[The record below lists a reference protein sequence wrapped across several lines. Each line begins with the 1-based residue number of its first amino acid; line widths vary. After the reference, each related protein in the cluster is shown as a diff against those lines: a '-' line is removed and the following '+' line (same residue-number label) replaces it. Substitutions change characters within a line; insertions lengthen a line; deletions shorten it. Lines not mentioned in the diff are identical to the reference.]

1 MIIYDTNTIEV
12 KNAHGKHKE
21 TGWLDRWANAR
32 GIPNDGNIDCSN
44 LNCFDKAKDGGH
56 VIKVGSDDEKVYIVP
71 LCKSCNSPSHTV
83 SFYVYENLLEY
94 AQDLK

>member
-1 MIIYDTNTIEV
+1 MIINDTNTIEV

-21 TGWLDRWANAR
+21 TGWLDRWANAH
-32 GIPNDGNIDCSN
+32 GIENAGSIVCSN
-44 LNCFDKAKDGGH
+44 LTCFNEAKDGGH
-56 VIKVGSDDEKVYIVP
+56 VIKVDSSDKKVYIVP